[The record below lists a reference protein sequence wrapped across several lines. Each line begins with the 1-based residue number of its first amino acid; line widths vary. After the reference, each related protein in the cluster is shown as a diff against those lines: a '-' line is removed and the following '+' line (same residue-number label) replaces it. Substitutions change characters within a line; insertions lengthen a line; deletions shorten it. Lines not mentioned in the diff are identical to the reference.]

1 MKDFNKDITVVF
13 DGYKPSSKDHDH
25 KRRNKSF
32 SSNIVHNQNT
42 KARFIAN
49 SHNKI
54 QAILLLSDVLGRNG
68 VEVFLAED
76 DDDTLIVKT
85 ALRYALARDVEVR
98 VEDTDFV
105 SLMIHHCL
113 KTNYSFFVST
123 KAGTYDIKSIRAN
136 LPPKQTEH
144 LL

>member
-1 MKDFNKDITVVF
+1 M
-13 DGYKPSSKDHDH
+13 
-25 KRRNKSF
+25 
-32 SSNIVHNQNT
+32 
-42 KARFIAN
+42 
-49 SHNKI
+49 
-54 QAILLLSDVLGRNG
+54 
-68 VEVFLAED
+68 EVFLAED

-85 ALRYALARDVEVR
+85 ALRYALAIDVEVR